1 MEKSKVLFGR
11 IGRRKGLKGEYF
23 FDMFTPYPESLE
35 NIFLEDNPDNFNE
48 NSPQI
53 DIDYLKRGSKRFV
66 IKFKEETDEL
76 TGKFLSIKKWKLDD
90 GSFWIDDLSECD
102 VVDSGGNFLGNV
114 CEIDKNMPQTWV
126 KIKKD
131 GRKFSFP
138 FVKDIVE
145 NVSLEKKQIVIK
157 VFNHTFLRVE

>member
-1 MEKSKVLFGR
+1 MRKSKVLFGR
-11 IGRRKGLKGEYF
+11 IGRRKGLDGEYF
-23 FDMFTPYPESLE
+23 FDMFTPYPESLK
-35 NIFLEDNPDNFNE
+35 NIFLEDDPEDFSE

-53 DIDYLKRGSKRFV
+53 EIAYLKKRSKRFV
-66 IKFKEETDEL
+66 IKFKKEAEEL

-90 GSFWIDDLSECD
+90 GNFWIDDLCECE
-102 VVDSGGNFLGNV
+102 VVDTRGNFLGNV
-114 CEIDKNMPQTWV
+114 CEIDKNMPQTWI
-126 KIKKD
+126 KIEKD

-145 NVSLEKKQIVIK
+145 NVFLEKKQIVIK